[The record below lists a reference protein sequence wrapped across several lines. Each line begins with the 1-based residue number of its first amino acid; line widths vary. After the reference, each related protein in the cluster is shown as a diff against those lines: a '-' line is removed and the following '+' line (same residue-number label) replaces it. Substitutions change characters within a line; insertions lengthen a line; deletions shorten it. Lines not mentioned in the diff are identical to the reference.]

1 MGAYKMKQILD
12 LMVDIETLST
22 NRDKGVVLS
31 VGIQSFSLTELPPM
45 EDYSLY
51 VTIHPHTSVAVGRI
65 KDPDTVSWWHQPK
78 MQAAYMRMQRDLNK
92 SGMSYYEGWTKVLTE
107 LQQLAKEYEL
117 HVWCK
122 GLDFDFP
129 MIESSLRDAGLC
141 HTSADLPYKFWHKY
155 DMRTIS
161 SMAKRWGWENP
172 TPSENVPHS
181 ALEDCGVQIEQ
192 LRSAWAFLRGK

>member
-1 MGAYKMKQILD
+1 MKQILD

-78 MQAAYMRMQRDLNK
+78 MQAAYMRI
-92 SGMSYYEGWTKVLTE
+92 
-107 LQQLAKEYEL
+107 LAQIRYAHYL
-117 HVWCK
+117 VDGQAL
-122 GLDFDFP
+122 GLG
-129 MIESSLRDAGLC
+129 E
-141 HTSADLPYKFWHKY
+141 
-155 DMRTIS
+155 
-161 SMAKRWGWENP
+161 
-172 TPSENVPHS
+172 PHS
-181 ALEDCGVQIEQ
+181 IRKRTPQCLGGLQGTDRAATKCLGIP
-192 LRSAWAFLRGK
+192 